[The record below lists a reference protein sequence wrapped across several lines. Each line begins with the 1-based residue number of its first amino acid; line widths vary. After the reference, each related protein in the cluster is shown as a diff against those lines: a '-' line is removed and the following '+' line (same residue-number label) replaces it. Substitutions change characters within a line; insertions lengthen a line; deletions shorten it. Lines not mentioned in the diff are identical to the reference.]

1 MPPPSRPATVFDAP
15 RPEFYEGKWAEPDL
29 SDGSLRNWLV
39 RKQRFF
45 VRRLPRRL
53 RGRVLDL
60 GCGGGWKLFT
70 RAGRVTGVDYSLASL
85 KAAAAIYH
93 GVAVADLAA
102 LPFRSASF
110 DTVVSSDVL
119 GHVPFEAKGR
129 VLAEVYRVLKP
140 GGRTLHFIEAE
151 GADPLTSFAKSDPE
165 LYRTRIIGP
174 EGHEGIESPGAT
186 FQRFRDA
193 GFRPVVETSAY
204 RMVMYPG
211 RVPQMYD
218 NEYARRSP
226 AVRGLVAFTK
236 AITALPPLEAA
247 GNLATALLLEVT
259 DRVLPE
265 QWGGGV
271 LVEYVK

>member
-1 MPPPSRPATVFDAP
+1 MEPTLPATVFDAP
-15 RPEFYEGKWAEPDL
+15 RPTFYEGKWAEPDL

-45 VRRLPRRL
+45 LQRLPRRTHAS
-53 RGRVLDL
+53 VLDL
-60 GCGGGWKLFT
+60 GCGGGWKAFT
-70 RAGRVTGVDYSLASL
+70 RAGRVIGVDYSRSSLIAASRL
-85 KAAAAIYH
+85 YTGGAM
-93 GVAVADLAA
+93 ADLAA
-102 LPFRSASF
+102 LPFQDRSF

-119 GHVPFEAKGR
+119 GHIPLDQKSR
-129 VLAEVYRVLKP
+129 VMREIYRVLKP

-151 GADPLTSFAKSDPE
+151 GADPLTTFAKSDPE
-165 LYRTRIIGP
+165 LYRRRIIGP
-174 EGHEGIESPGAT
+174 EGHEGIESPRAT

-211 RVPQMYD
+211 RVPQMYG
-218 NEYARRSP
+218 NEYAQRSLP
-226 AVRGLVAFTK
+226 LRGLVALTR
-236 AITALPPLEAA
+236 ALTCAKPLEAA
-247 GNLATALLLEVT
+247 SNLAAAALLELA

-265 QWGGGV
+265 SWGGGV